1 MSNIDSE
8 SIADPKIEEL
18 LGEFKEQRDALKEM
32 VIDLEKLRKDIDK
45 LFPDKIDNRFV
56 KMFEEKI
63 KAASSLFGAILDIRR
78 EINKGVKDEIEIRR
92 KVESKSIDTDSFIRD
107 SLDLRELAKRVEK
120 QSNNLEE
127 MKKNEE

>member
-1 MSNIDSE
+1 MDNE
-8 SIADPKIEEL
+8 SVVDPKIEEL
-18 LGEFKEQRDALKEM
+18 LGEFKEQRDSLKEM

-56 KMFEEKI
+56 RIFEEKI
-63 KAASSLFGAILDIRR
+63 KAASSLFGTILDVRR

-92 KVESKSIDTDSFIRD
+92 KVETKSIDVDSFIRD
-107 SLDLRELAKRVEK
+107 TLDVREIARRVETQEK
-120 QSNNLEE
+120 NLEE